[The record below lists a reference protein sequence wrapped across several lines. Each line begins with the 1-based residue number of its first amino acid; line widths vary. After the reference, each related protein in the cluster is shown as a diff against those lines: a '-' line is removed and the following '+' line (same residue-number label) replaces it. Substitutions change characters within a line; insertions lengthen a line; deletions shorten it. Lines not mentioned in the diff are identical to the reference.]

1 MSMRI
6 ELEKIL
12 KNYDMLNDN
21 NIIDKK
27 TFVIFMFI

>member
-21 NIIDKK
+21 NTIVKK